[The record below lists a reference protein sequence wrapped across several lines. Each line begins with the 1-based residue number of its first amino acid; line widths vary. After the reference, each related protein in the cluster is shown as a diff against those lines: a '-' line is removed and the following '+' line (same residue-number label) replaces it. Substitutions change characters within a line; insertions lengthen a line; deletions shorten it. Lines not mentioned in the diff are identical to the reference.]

1 MPILVTS
8 AAAFTYIA
16 GLLVWGEEGLLWWL
30 CSQEGQ
36 AWPLLVYRGIGLLS
50 SRTPWVLLGGRR
62 SHFTSLLRLPLW
74 KPLSTPQASTTGI
87 CQKLLGLP
95 THSVLHTQHWQ
106 LLGGRAQICL
116 RISQQAEVL
125 CRAVFLQLNPGTFH
139 RGILRGGGLRPG
151 VIWKE
156 ARPGQ
161 GWAGHSWCLWGG
173 CVACLGSAQ
182 GQECGAG
189 CLESWQAF

>member
-1 MPILVTS
+1 MGGG
-8 AAAFTYIA
+8 
-16 GLLVWGEEGLLWWL
+16 GLPWWL

-36 AWPLLVYRGIGLLS
+36 AWPLLAYRGIGLLS
-50 SRTPWVLLGGRR
+50 ARTPWVLLGGRR
-62 SHFTSLLRLPLW
+62 SHFTSLLLPLW
-74 KPLSTPQASTTGI
+74 KPLSTPTLRPEEPFWLSASTTDI

-95 THSVLHTQHWQ
+95 THSVLHTER
-106 LLGGRAQICL
+106 LRLSTRSTGSSLGGRAQICL